1 MKLLFIVITF
11 ITFVLFFIEALIHFT
26 IGKIGGINKEPKSH
40 KYINVFN
47 GLTIHIPDK
56 TEFVHIFIT
65 VLFFSI
71 ISGLI
76 STYVIKHHLDD

>member
-1 MKLLFIVITF
+1 MTVLFILITF

-26 IGKIGGINKEPKSH
+26 IGRNGGINKKPKSH
-40 KYINVFN
+40 KYIKVFN

-76 STYVIKHHLDD
+76 STYVIKYHLED